1 MKVTNGATILSRAQT
16 LPVKGWAPNASQ
28 HDDQMA
34 SELRLRLEQRE
45 PKMTSMPSSI
55 SALPWLIA
63 LIGLAVPLVGGS
75 GAGWPYVVGWLVVL
89 GVLLVVKPLRL
100 ADHRDRIQWA
110 LIAAVLLVAP
120 GLVVG
125 GLYLLP
131 AALLWL
137 AIELRVRSGPS
148 AIS

>member
-1 MKVTNGATILSRAQT
+1 
-16 LPVKGWAPNASQ
+16 
-28 HDDQMA
+28 MA
-34 SELRLRLEQRE
+34 SELRLRLEQLE

-63 LIGLAVPLVGGS
+63 LIGLAVPLVGGG

-100 ADHRDRIQWA
+100 ADHRDRVQWA
-110 LIAAVLLVAP
+110 LIAAVLLIVP

-137 AIELRVRSGPS
+137 AIELRVRSGSS
-148 AIS
+148 AIP